1 MRPRSIRWRLTFWYA
16 GALAAA
22 LVLFGVLIQALLER
36 RLISEIDEDLA
47 NRSAQFE
54 SYFLHESTEKLPAQ
68 LDDELEEFC
77 AALPPRSYVELR
89 AAGGRIVFRYG
100 APGVQA
106 GSTRTLSRS
115 FSAGTGARYEL
126 TVGEPVRGVRHTI
139 AALRLELFALTPLA
153 IALACIGGWLL
164 SRRALKPVD
173 DMARAAEAISIEN
186 LSTRLDVPPTGDE
199 LQRFGEVLNR
209 MLARLEGAVGTLSQF
224 VADASHELRTPLA
237 VIRANAEIALRR
249 ARSPEGY
256 REALSGIVAD
266 TERMTALV
274 EDLLFLARS
283 SSVAASPTRSAPL
296 AVSEPLDEA
305 IEALRHPA
313 AKRCV
318 RVLTSPHPIAWVMGN
333 RAMLKRMF
341 IALLDN
347 AIKNSREGA
356 DIRIGIERSEDSV
369 TVSIRDFGCGIDAA
383 DIPHI
388 FQRFYRA
395 DKSRTGEGYGLGLS
409 IAESI
414 ARAHGAEIGVTSAP
428 GEGATFAVRMPVVA
442 FGIGAVK
449 DVTEISA

>member
-1 MRPRSIRWRLTFWYA
+1 
-16 GALAAA
+16 
-22 LVLFGVLIQALLER
+22 
-36 RLISEIDEDLA
+36 
-47 NRSAQFE
+47 
-54 SYFLHESTEKLPAQ
+54 
-68 LDDELEEFC
+68 
-77 AALPPRSYVELR
+77 
-89 AAGGRIVFRYG
+89 
-100 APGVQA
+100 
-106 GSTRTLSRS
+106 
-115 FSAGTGARYEL
+115 
-126 TVGEPVRGVRHTI
+126 
-139 AALRLELFALTPLA
+139 
-153 IALACIGGWLL
+153 
-164 SRRALKPVD
+164 
-173 DMARAAEAISIEN
+173 
-186 LSTRLDVPPTGDE
+186 
-199 LQRFGEVLNR
+199 
-209 MLARLEGAVGTLSQF
+209 
-224 VADASHELRTPLA
+224 
-237 VIRANAEIALRR
+237 
-249 ARSPEGY
+249 
-256 REALSGIVAD
+256 
-266 TERMTALV
+266 
-274 EDLLFLARS
+274 S
-283 SSVAASPTRSAPL
+283 SSAAASPTRSAPL

-318 RVLTSPHPIAWVMGN
+318 RVLISPHPIAWVMGN

-428 GEGATFAVRMPVVA
+428 GEGAAFAVRMPVVA
-442 FGIGAVK
+442 SGIGAVK

>member
-22 LVLFGVLIQALLER
+22 LILFGVLIQALLER

-47 NRSAQFE
+47 DRSAQFE
-54 SYFLHESTEKLPAQ
+54 NYFLHESAEKPGPQ
-68 LDDELEEFC
+68 LDDELQEFC

-89 AAGGRIVFRYG
+89 AAGRGTVFRYG
-100 APGVQA
+100 APGAQA
-106 GSTRTLSRS
+106 GFTRTLSRS
-115 FSAGTGARYEL
+115 FSPGTGASYEL

-153 IALACIGGWLL
+153 IAIACIGGWLL

-199 LQRFGEVLNR
+199 LQRLGEVLNR

-249 ARSPEGY
+249 ARSPEAY
-256 REALSGIVAD
+256 REVLAGIVAD

-283 SSVAASPTRSAPL
+283 DSAAASPAQTAPI

-305 IEALRHPA
+305 IEALKHSA
-313 AKRCV
+313 ANRFV
-318 RVLTSPHPIAWVMGN
+318 RVLTSPDPVAYVTGN
-333 RAMLKRMF
+333 RAMLRRMF
-341 IALLDN
+341 VALLDN
-347 AIKNSREGA
+347 AIKNSREGGE
-356 DIRIGIERSEDSV
+356 IRIGVERSEDSV
-369 TVSIRDFGCGIDAA
+369 AVSIRDFGGGIDAA

-395 DKSRTGEGYGLGLS
+395 DKSRTGEGHGLGLS

-414 ARAHGAEIGVTSAP
+414 ARAHAAEISVSSAP
-428 GEGATFAVRMPVVA
+428 GEGATFVVRMPVVA
-442 FGIGAVK
+442 SGIGAVK
-449 DVTEISA
+449 DVAEISA

>member
-36 RLISEIDEDLA
+36 RLISDIDEDLA
-47 NRSAQFE
+47 DRSAQFQ
-54 SYFLHESTEKLPAQ
+54 SYFLHESAEKPGPQ
-68 LDDELEEFC
+68 LEDELQEFC

-89 AAGGRIVFRYG
+89 AAGGTTLFRYG

-115 FSAGTGARYEL
+115 FSAGTGAAYEL
-126 TVGEPVRGVRHTI
+126 TVGEPARGVRHTI
-139 AALRLELFALTPLA
+139 AALRLELFALAPLA
-153 IALACIGGWLL
+153 IAMACIGGWFL

-199 LQRFGEVLNR
+199 LQRFGEVLNK

-249 ARSPEGY
+249 ARSPEAY
-256 REALSGIVAD
+256 REALAGIVAD

-283 SSVAASPTRSAPL
+283 NSAAASRAQAAPI

-305 IEALRHPA
+305 IEALKHPA

-318 RVLTSPHPIAWVMGN
+318 RVLTSPDPVACVTGN

-347 AIKNSREGA
+347 AIKNSREGGEV
-356 DIRIGIERSEDSV
+356 RIGVEHSEDSV
-369 TVSIRDFGCGIDAA
+369 AISIRDFGCGIDAA

-414 ARAHGAEIGVTSAP
+414 ARAHGAEISVSSAP
-428 GEGATFAVRMPVVA
+428 GEGTTFVVRMPVVA
-442 FGIGAVK
+442 SGIEAVK
-449 DVTEISA
+449 DAAEISA